1 MKKVLRFLLI
11 LIIILFVG
19 YLILCIATPAQM
31 TVVES
36 TTINA
41 PKNVVWNQMVDLE
54 NQQNWSPWKEMDP
67 TVKTTI
73 TGPAGQVGQKSAW
86 TSESNVGEMT
96 IITIE
101 GDSMRYDMHFVE
113 PFEGDAVGW
122 VTVSGE
128 DGAVVAT
135 SGYSGETSFWMR
147 GMNALFGRR
156 MMEKM
161 LERGLELLKEYVES
175 GKAEVPA
182 PNYEIAE
189 ITYPATTFAT
199 VRKTVK
205 IAEMNQFFGPAYAEV
220 AAAAGSQI
228 RGNSHSITY
237 KWDETNGEGD
247 IAAAFPVSGPVK
259 GMAMVDIPETKG
271 YKLVLVGPY
280 TTENFMGA
288 HMAMR
293 KHAGE
298 NGLAEPLVIE
308 EFVTG
313 PEQEADSNKWVTHIY
328 YLYK

>member
-11 LIIILFVG
+11 LIVILFVG
-19 YLILCIATPAQM
+19 YLILCIATPATM

-86 TSESNVGEMT
+86 TSESNVGDMT
-96 IITIE
+96 ISTVE
-101 GDSMRYDMHFVE
+101 GDSMRYDMHFVK
-113 PFEGDAVGW
+113 PFEGYAVGW

-135 SGYSGETSFWMR
+135 NGYSGETSFWMR

-175 GKAEVPA
+175 GKAEVPG
-182 PNYEIAE
+182 PNYVIEE
-189 ITYPATTFAT
+189 YTFPATSFAT
-199 VRKTVK
+199 VHKTVK
-205 IAEMNQFFGPAYAEV
+205 IAEMDQFFEPAYREVATAAGSQVQGNKHTITYRWDEANGEAEV
-220 AAAAGSQI
+220 AAG
-228 RGNSHSITY
+228 Y
-237 KWDETNGEGD
+237 
-247 IAAAFPVSGPVK
+247 PVSGPVK
-259 GMAMVDIPETKG
+259 GMTMVDLPEVKG
-271 YKLVLVGPY
+271 YKLAMVGSY
-280 TTENFMGA
+280 SMENFKNA
-288 HMAMR
+288 HTALY
-293 KHAGE
+293 KHAAE
-298 NGLAEPLVIE
+298 KGLTEPLIIE
-308 EFVTG
+308 EYVIG
-313 PEQEADSNKWVTHIY
+313 PEQETDSNKWVTHIY